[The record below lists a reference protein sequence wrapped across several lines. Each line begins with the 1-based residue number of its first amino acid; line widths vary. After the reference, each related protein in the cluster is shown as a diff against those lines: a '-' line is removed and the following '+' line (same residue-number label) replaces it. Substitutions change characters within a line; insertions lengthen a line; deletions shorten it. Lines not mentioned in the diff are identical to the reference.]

1 MLKQIAIV
9 SGKGGTGKTTLSASF
24 SYLANSR
31 VMADCDVDAPNL
43 HIILKPEV
51 KATQQY
57 VGSKKAILDQDKC
70 IKCGICQKVCRFDA
84 IAFDGEKYFVKEYA
98 CEGCNACV
106 LQCPTNAL
114 ELVDSLSGEYYT
126 SETKNGPM
134 THALLK
140 PGEETTGGLIAEVR
154 KKAVSVAHAEN
165 IRLVIIDG
173 APGIGCPAT
182 SSITSTSYVVIVAEP
197 TMSGLHDL
205 KRIVQTVEHFRIPM
219 GIVINKRDMNKA
231 QADEIEKYCAEKSLE
246 ILGKIPYDVTVK
258 TATEQAQPVI
268 LYECPAANEIKEI
281 WSKIENR
288 VMKG

>member
-24 SYLANSR
+24 SYLADSR

-43 HIILKPEV
+43 HIILKPEI
-51 KATQQY
+51 KETQQY
-57 VGSKKAILDQDKC
+57 IGSKKAVLDQDKC
-70 IKCGICQKVCRFDA
+70 TKCGICQETCRFDA
-84 IAFDGEKYFVKEYA
+84 IGFDGEKYFVKEYA

-106 LQCPTNAL
+106 MKCPTGAL
-114 ELVDSLSGEYYT
+114 RLEDSLSGEYYSSQT
-126 SETKNGPM
+126 EKGPM
-134 THALLK
+134 IHALLR

-154 KKAVSVAHAEN
+154 KKAVSVAHEED
-165 IRLVIIDG
+165 IHLIIIDG

-205 KRIVQTVEHFRIPM
+205 KRIVKTVEHFRIPM
-219 GIVINKRDMNKA
+219 GIVINKYDINEEQTRK
-231 QADEIEKYCAEKSLE
+231 IEKYCEENSLE
-246 ILGKIPYDVTVK
+246 ILGKIPYDTMVK
-258 TATEQAQPVI
+258 TATEQAKPVI
-268 LYECPAANEIKEI
+268 SYDCSSANEIKKI
-281 WSKIENR
+281 WNKVENK